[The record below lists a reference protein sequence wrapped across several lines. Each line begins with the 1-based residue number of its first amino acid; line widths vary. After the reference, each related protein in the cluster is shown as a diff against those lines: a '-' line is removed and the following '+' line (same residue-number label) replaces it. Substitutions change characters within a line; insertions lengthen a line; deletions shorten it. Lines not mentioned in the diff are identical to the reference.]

1 MATEAKIILKA
12 QNNMSK
18 ELNSAKSDLKGL
30 SSVADSLG
38 INLSKLTKIGA
49 ITAALTALKKGVE
62 ACTNEFKDN
71 ELAYARLQASFNK
84 TDYSRVLDT
93 IAELSKVSLSSQTEI
108 TALAGK
114 IASLGNTA
122 SDVEKIT
129 TATVNW
135 ANVSGQDLNSAL
147 GNVMDTLNGSVGEM
161 GKYLPALKELTAE
174 ELKAGQGIELINNN
188 LSKYSNNVNAG
199 TFNQTTKNIADSIST
214 IKSSLGSMMIEMAGP
229 WLNVVDSFLTK
240 VASAI
245 EGIANLASSMGD
257 TIEGPAVKVNFTT
270 EQLQQQAMDLARGY
284 SEGKLSASALNYA
297 LASYNDTD
305 REQVLRAFEDLAKV
319 LSNGVPVDIGVDGN
333 AIREYL
339 WSEADK
345 YTFSSYDERQEMENF
360 RRSLMNAGKGLQEI
374 VSNFDSTKIAEYTNV
389 NLSSSDSIATEIVS
403 YNKNSQR
410 LDEQRNEYK
419 SLTESLSV
427 VTGSFVTE
435 IEKATDSLNLLSDYK
450 TRIEKQ
456 ISEVTTLKETG
467 VMSSTEADTTIASLT
482 RNLELVNR
490 GIESTNSKIDELSKT
505 DSKYDIV
512 KNSTSSLIS
521 SISSITS
528 GYKTEVE
535 TLNDTLSSYTS
546 YQSQI
551 GTLITEIQ
559 TLVSS
564 GAIESD
570 DGNTLITAL
579 NQQSDLIGKAI
590 DDVNSKIDEAT
601 NPAKGLTA
609 KTAEIISN
617 VSNMADSYK
626 TQEER
631 LKDTLNT
638 LTLAKSTL
646 EEQIDEVTSAIKS
659 GTLSVD
665 EGNAQLLEL
674 GSNLTLIER
683 GIENTNNSIKEL
695 PYKNGGGISYTSSFE
710 SFFESIAD
718 IEGNAF
724 EKLENIF
731 KEDSSLLNLNSV
743 LSNSF
748 SQLAGALQPLLTL
761 ITSGNILF
769 ATLIYIFKGF
779 ANTLAPMISRVII
792 PLSNALEEIGA
803 VIAKWFKPVFDA
815 LYPIIKTITDMLM
828 AVLVPTLQIINPFME
843 LFARLLFLVKDPLT
857 VLANAFTVLGE
868 TVSWLSDCV
877 SWVIGSLLNWL
888 YSIEVFGWRPFGGVG
903 YREVKDPGNLFERVQ
918 NSLDK
923 LNDQIN
929 YDFSNAVEG
938 MGQIASTSTDTA
950 VSNATYTG
958 GSTIHINIYQ
968 QSPVVGED
976 GMSEFAKMIRREFV
990 ELGYYNI

>member
-30 SSVADSLG
+30 SSVADSIG
-38 INLSKLTKIGA
+38 INLSKLTKMGA

-93 IAELSKVSLSSQTEI
+93 ISELSKVSLSSQTEI

-114 IASLGNTA
+114 IASLGNSA
-122 SDVEKIT
+122 SDVERIT

-174 ELKAGQGIELINNN
+174 ELKAGQGIELINTN

-199 TFNQTTKNIADSIST
+199 TFNQTTKNISDSIST

-240 VASAI
+240 VASVL
-245 EGIANLASSMGD
+245 EGIADLASSMGG

-284 SEGKLSASALNYA
+284 SEGNLSASALNYA

-345 YTFSSYDERQEMENF
+345 YTFSSYDERQEMEDY

-403 YNKNSQR
+403 YNKNNQI

-590 DDVNSKIDEAT
+590 DDVNLKIDEAT

-631 LKDTLNT
+631 LKDTLDT

-659 GTLSVD
+659 GNLSVD
-665 EGNAQLLEL
+665 EGNAQLLAL

-695 PYKNGGGISYTSSFE
+695 PYKNGGDISYTSSFE
-710 SFFESIAD
+710 SFIEGITD

-731 KEDSSLLNLNSV
+731 TEDSSLLNLNSV

-748 SQLAGALQPLLTL
+748 SQLAGALQPLLTM

-803 VIAKWFKPVFDA
+803 VIARWFKPVFDA

-843 LFARLLFLVKDPLT
+843 LFARLLLLVKDPLT
-857 VLANAFTVLGE
+857 VLANAFTILGE
-868 TVSWLSDCV
+868 TVSWLSDCI

-938 MGQIASTSTDTA
+938 MGQIASTSTETA

-958 GSTIHINIYQ
+958 GNTIHINIYQ

>member
-30 SSVADSLG
+30 SSVADSIG

-389 NLSSSDSIATEIVS
+389 NLSSSDRIATEIVS
-403 YNKNSQR
+403 YNKNSQI

-490 GIESTNSKIDELSKT
+490 GIESTSSKIDELSKT

-564 GAIESD
+564 GAIESN

-579 NQQSDLIGKAI
+579 NQQSDLIGRAI
-590 DDVNSKIDEAT
+590 DDVNLKIDEAT

-617 VSNMADSYK
+617 VSNMAESYK

-659 GTLSVD
+659 GNLSVD

-683 GIENTNNSIKEL
+683 GIENTNNYIKEL

-710 SFFESIAD
+710 SFIESITD

-731 KEDSSLLNLNSV
+731 KEDSSLINLNSV

-843 LFARLLFLVKDPLT
+843 LFARLLLLVKDPLT

-868 TVSWLSDCV
+868 TVSWLGDCI

>member
-30 SSVADSLG
+30 SSVADSIG

-389 NLSSSDSIATEIVS
+389 NLSSSDRIATEIVS
-403 YNKNSQR
+403 YNKNSQI

-490 GIESTNSKIDELSKT
+490 GIESTSSKIDELSKT

-564 GAIESD
+564 GAIESNY
-570 DGNTLITAL
+570 GNTLITAL
-579 NQQSDLIGKAI
+579 NQQSDLIGRAI
-590 DDVNSKIDEAT
+590 DDVNLKIDEAT

-617 VSNMADSYK
+617 VSNMAESYK

-659 GTLSVD
+659 GNLSVD

-683 GIENTNNSIKEL
+683 GIENTNNYIKEL

-710 SFFESIAD
+710 SFIESITD

-731 KEDSSLLNLNSV
+731 KEDSSLINLNSV

-815 LYPIIKTITDMLM
+815 LYPIIKTITDMIM

-843 LFARLLFLVKDPLT
+843 LFARLLLLVKDPLT

-868 TVSWLSDCV
+868 TVSWLGDCI

>member
-30 SSVADSLG
+30 SSVADSIG
-38 INLSKLTKIGA
+38 INLSKLTKVGA

-93 IAELSKVSLSSQTEI
+93 ISELSKVSLSSQTEI

-174 ELKAGQGIELINNN
+174 ELKAGQGIELINTN

-240 VASAI
+240 VASVL
-245 EGIANLASSMGD
+245 EGIADLASSMGD

-284 SEGKLSASALNYA
+284 SEGNLSASALNYA

-345 YTFSSYDERQEMENF
+345 YTFSSYDERQEMEDY

-389 NLSSSDSIATEIVS
+389 NLSSSDSIATEIVG

-419 SLTESLSV
+419 SLTESLAV

-490 GIESTNSKIDELSKT
+490 GIESTSSKIDELSKT

-570 DGNTLITAL
+570 DGNALITAL

-631 LKDTLNT
+631 LKDTLDT

-659 GTLSVD
+659 GNLSVD
-665 EGNAQLLEL
+665 EGNAQLLAL

-683 GIENTNNSIKEL
+683 GIENTNNYIKEL
-695 PYKNGGGISYTSSFE
+695 PYKNGGDISYTSSFE
-710 SFFESIAD
+710 SFFESITD

-731 KEDSSLLNLNSV
+731 KEDNSLLNLNSV

-748 SQLAGALQPLLTL
+748 SQLAGALQPLLTM

-803 VIAKWFKPVFDA
+803 VIARWFKPVFDA

-843 LFARLLFLVKDPLT
+843 LFARLLLLVKDPLT

-868 TVSWLSDCV
+868 TVSWLSDCI

-938 MGQIASTSTDTA
+938 MGQIASTSTETA

>member
-240 VASAI
+240 VASVI

-270 EQLQQQAMDLARGY
+270 EQLQQQAMDLAKGY

-339 WSEADK
+339 WSESDK
-345 YTFSSYDERQEMENF
+345 YTFSSYEERQEMENF

-403 YNKNSQR
+403 YNKNSQI

-419 SLTESLSV
+419 SLTESLAV

-490 GIESTNSKIDELSKT
+490 GIESTSSKIDELSKT

-512 KNSTSSLIS
+512 KNNTSSLIS

-570 DGNTLITAL
+570 DGNALITAL

-590 DDVNSKIDEAT
+590 DDVNLKIDEAT

-659 GTLSVD
+659 GNLSVD

-683 GIENTNNSIKEL
+683 GIENTNNFIKEL

-710 SFFESIAD
+710 SFIDSITN

-731 KEDSSLLNLNSV
+731 KEDSSLINLNSV

-803 VIAKWFKPVFDA
+803 VIARWFKPVFDA

-843 LFARLLFLVKDPLT
+843 LFARLLLLVKDPLT

-868 TVSWLSDCV
+868 TVSWLSDCI

-938 MGQIASTSTDTA
+938 MGQIASTSTETA

>member
-30 SSVADSLG
+30 SSVADSIG
-38 INLSKLTKIGA
+38 INLSKLTKIGT

-114 IASLGNTA
+114 IASLGNSA

-174 ELKAGQGIELINNN
+174 ELKAGQGIELINTN

-240 VASAI
+240 VASVL
-245 EGIANLASSMGD
+245 EGIADLASSMGD

-284 SEGKLSASALNYA
+284 SEGNLSASALNYA

-389 NLSSSDSIATEIVS
+389 NLSSSDSIATEIVG

-490 GIESTNSKIDELSKT
+490 GIESTSSKIDELSKT

-590 DDVNSKIDEAT
+590 DDVNLKIDEAT
-601 NPAKGLTA
+601 NPAEGLTA

-659 GTLSVD
+659 GNLSVD
-665 EGNAQLLEL
+665 EGNAQLLAL

-695 PYKNGGGISYTSSFE
+695 PYKNGGDISYTSSFE
-710 SFFESIAD
+710 SFFESITD

-731 KEDSSLLNLNSV
+731 KEDNSLLNLNSV

-748 SQLAGALQPLLTL
+748 SQLAGALQPLLTM

-803 VIAKWFKPVFDA
+803 VIARWFKPVFDA

-843 LFARLLFLVKDPLT
+843 LFARLLLLVKDPLT

-868 TVSWLSDCV
+868 TVSWLSDCI

>member
-30 SSVADSLG
+30 SSVADSIG
-38 INLSKLTKIGA
+38 INLSKLTKIGT

-114 IASLGNTA
+114 IASLGNSA

-174 ELKAGQGIELINNN
+174 ELKAGQGIELINTN

-240 VASAI
+240 VASVL
-245 EGIANLASSMGD
+245 EGIADLASSMGD

-284 SEGKLSASALNYA
+284 SEGNLSASALNYA

-389 NLSSSDSIATEIVS
+389 NLSSSDSIATEIVG

-490 GIESTNSKIDELSKT
+490 GIESTSSKIDELSKT

-590 DDVNSKIDEAT
+590 DDVNLKIDEAT

-659 GTLSVD
+659 GNLSVD
-665 EGNAQLLEL
+665 EGNAQLLAL

-695 PYKNGGGISYTSSFE
+695 PYKNGGDISYTSSFE
-710 SFFESIAD
+710 SFFESITD

-731 KEDSSLLNLNSV
+731 KEDNSLLNLNSV

-748 SQLAGALQPLLTL
+748 SQLAGALQPLLTM

-803 VIAKWFKPVFDA
+803 VIARWFKPVFDA

-843 LFARLLFLVKDPLT
+843 LFARLLLLVKDPLT

-868 TVSWLSDCV
+868 TVSWLSDCI

>member
-30 SSVADSLG
+30 SSVADSIG

-114 IASLGNTA
+114 IASLGNSA
-122 SDVEKIT
+122 SDVERIT

-240 VASAI
+240 VASVL
-245 EGIANLASSMGD
+245 EGIADLASSMGD

-284 SEGKLSASALNYA
+284 SEGNLSASALNYA

-345 YTFSSYDERQEMENF
+345 YTFSSYDERQEMEDY

-389 NLSSSDSIATEIVS
+389 NLSSSDSIATEIVG

-490 GIESTNSKIDELSKT
+490 GIESTSSKIDELSNT

-564 GAIESD
+564 GAIGSD

-590 DDVNSKIDEAT
+590 DDVNLKIDEAT

-609 KTAEIISN
+609 KTAEIINN
-617 VSNMADSYK
+617 VSNMAESYK

-659 GTLSVD
+659 GNLSVD
-665 EGNAQLLEL
+665 EGNAQLLAL

-695 PYKNGGGISYTSSFE
+695 PYKNGGDISYTSSFE
-710 SFFESIAD
+710 SFFESITD

-731 KEDSSLLNLNSV
+731 KEDNSLLNLNSV

-748 SQLAGALQPLLTL
+748 SQLAGALQPLLTM

-803 VIAKWFKPVFDA
+803 VIARWFKPVFDA

-843 LFARLLFLVKDPLT
+843 LFARLLLLVKDPLT

-868 TVSWLSDCV
+868 TVSWLSDCI

-938 MGQIASTSTDTA
+938 MGQIASTSTETA

>member
-1 MATEAKIILKA
+1 MATEAKNILKA

-30 SSVADSLG
+30 SSVADSIG

-174 ELKAGQGIELINNN
+174 ELKAGQGIELINTN

-199 TFNQTTKNIADSIST
+199 TFNQTTKNISDSIST

-245 EGIANLASSMGD
+245 EGIANLASSMGG

-297 LASYNDTD
+297 LASYNNTD

-339 WSEADK
+339 WSESDK
-345 YTFSSYDERQEMENF
+345 YTFSSYEERQEMEDY

-389 NLSSSDSIATEIVS
+389 NLSSSDRIATEIVS
-403 YNKNSQR
+403 YNKNNQI

-419 SLTESLSV
+419 SLTESLAV

-490 GIESTNSKIDELSKT
+490 GIESTSSKIDELSKT

-579 NQQSDLIGKAI
+579 NQQSDLIGRAI
-590 DDVNSKIDEAT
+590 DDVNLKIDEAT

-626 TQEER
+626 THEER

-659 GTLSVD
+659 GNLSVD
-665 EGNAQLLEL
+665 EGNAQLLAL

-695 PYKNGGGISYTSSFE
+695 PYKNGGDISYTSSFE
-710 SFFESIAD
+710 SFIEGITD

-731 KEDSSLLNLNSV
+731 KEDNSLLNLNSV

-748 SQLAGALQPLLTL
+748 SQLAGALQPLLTM

-779 ANTLAPMISRVII
+779 ANTVAPMISRVII

-803 VIAKWFKPVFDA
+803 VIARWFKPVFDA

-843 LFARLLFLVKDPLT
+843 LFARLLLLVKDPLT

-868 TVSWLSDCV
+868 TVSWLSDCI

>member
-114 IASLGNTA
+114 IASLGNSA

-240 VASAI
+240 VASVI

-270 EQLQQQAMDLARGY
+270 EQLQQQAMDLAKGY

-305 REQVLRAFEDLAKV
+305 REQVLRAFEDLSKV

-339 WSEADK
+339 WSESDK
-345 YTFSSYDERQEMENF
+345 YTFSSYEERQEMENF

-389 NLSSSDSIATEIVS
+389 NLSSSDKIATEIVS
-403 YNKNSQR
+403 YNKNSQI

-419 SLTESLSV
+419 SLTESLAV

-490 GIESTNSKIDELSKT
+490 GIESTSSKIDELSKT

-512 KNSTSSLIS
+512 KNNTSSLIS

-590 DDVNSKIDEAT
+590 DDVNLKIDEAT
-601 NPAKGLTA
+601 NPAKVLTA

-631 LKDTLNT
+631 LKDTLDT

-646 EEQIDEVTSAIKS
+646 EEQIDKVTSAIES
-659 GTLSVD
+659 GNLSVD

-683 GIENTNNSIKEL
+683 GIENTNNYIKEL
-695 PYKNGGGISYTSSFE
+695 PYKNGGDISYTSSFE
-710 SFFESIAD
+710 SFIESLTD

-761 ITSGNILF
+761 ITSGNIVF

-803 VIAKWFKPVFDA
+803 VIARWFKPVFDA

-843 LFARLLFLVKDPLT
+843 LFARLLLLVKDPLT

-868 TVSWLSDCV
+868 TVSWLSDCI

-938 MGQIASTSTDTA
+938 MGQIASTSTETA